1 MEHNEKRFGRGGGER
16 ESEIFGMRR
25 KVTSAKK
32 IQKKEGKK
40 VRLKNK
46 WVSFFYSFNY
56 FFHSSCSPFKKLIQ
70 LGTSFHV
77 FLSLSLLLIFLVL
90 FSLLSFL
97 LGEKVINDP
106 VLVWM
111 TDEFPRKNDSE
122 TFHLLSFS
130 RSNHFIFQSNSRET
144 LFVAVLRCMC
154 VVRRREGWEGRRKR
168 KREGNKWERETKKV
182 AKEKCMWRRDRMY
195 VWWDVADM
203 REK

>member
-1 MEHNEKRFGRGGGER
+1 MWKRGRRER
-16 ESEIFGMRR
+16 EWNLWNERKSNECQENPEERR
-25 KVTSAKK
+25 
-32 IQKKEGKK
+32 K

-77 FLSLSLLLIFLVL
+77 FLSPSYFLGS
-90 FSLLSFL
+90 FSLLSFFL
-97 LGEKVINDP
+97 AEKVINDP

-144 LFVAVLRCMC
+144 LFVAVLRCVC
-154 VVRRREGWEGRRKR
+154 CQEEGGVRGAKKEKEGRK
-168 KREGNKWERETKKV
+168 
-182 AKEKCMWRRDRMY
+182 
-195 VWWDVADM
+195 
-203 REK
+203 